1 MHKKKSLFIT
11 FEGIEGSGKSTQI
24 ELLRSLLKEEG
35 HAVEILRE
43 PGTTQLGEKI
53 RDIFL
58 EKTDERVDPITEAF
72 LLYASRKHLDQ
83 NFLQKHLK
91 NKSIVIADRYSD
103 ATIAY
108 QCFGKGLSE
117 DFVQYIHEKSDLL
130 SPDLTF
136 YLDIT
141 AEASK
146 ARIDDRELDRMESES
161 LDFFNKVR
169 AGYLEIAKSNAAR
182 VIILDA
188 ELSVKDLQDQIFKE
202 VKNRLDAS
210 LG

>member
-1 MHKKKSLFIT
+1 MFIT

-24 ELLRSLLKEEG
+24 ELLRSSLKEEG
-35 HAVEILRE
+35 NAVEILRE

-58 EKTDERVDPITEAF
+58 EKTNEKVDPITEAF

-83 NFLQKHLK
+83 NFLQEHLK
-91 NKSIVIADRYSD
+91 NRSIVIADRYSD

-117 DFVQYIHEKSDLL
+117 DFVQYIHEKSVLL

-169 AGYLEIAKSNAAR
+169 AGYLEIAKLNADR
-182 VIILDA
+182 VIVLDA

-202 VKNRLDAS
+202 VKSRLDAS

>member
-1 MHKKKSLFIT
+1 MFIT

-24 ELLRSLLKEEG
+24 QILQTSLKQEG
-35 HAVEILRE
+35 HSVEILRE

-53 RDIFL
+53 RDVFL
-58 EKTDERVDPITEAF
+58 EKTNEKVDPMTEAF

-83 NFLQKHLK
+83 NFLQEHLK

-103 ATIAY
+103 ATVAY

-136 YLDIT
+136 YMDIT

-169 AGYLEIAKSNAAR
+169 SGYLEIAKSNPDR
-182 VIILDA
+182 IIVLDA
-188 ELSVKDLQDQIFKE
+188 ELSVEDLQDKIFNE
-202 VKNRLDAS
+202 VKNRLNAS

>member
-1 MHKKKSLFIT
+1 MFIT

-24 ELLRSLLKEEG
+24 ELLRSSLKEEG
-35 HAVEILRE
+35 NTVEILRE

-58 EKTDERVDPITEAF
+58 EKTNEKVDPITEAF

-83 NFLQKHLK
+83 NFLQEHLK

-146 ARIDDRELDRMESES
+146 ARINDRELDRMESES

-169 AGYLEIAKSNAAR
+169 AGYLEIAKLNADR
-182 VIILDA
+182 VIVLDA

>member
-1 MHKKKSLFIT
+1 MFIT

-24 ELLRSLLKEEG
+24 ELLRSSLEEEG
-35 HAVEILRE
+35 NAVEILRE

-58 EKTDERVDPITEAF
+58 EKTNEKVDPITEAF

-83 NFLQKHLK
+83 NFLQEHLK
-91 NKSIVIADRYSD
+91 NRSIVIADRYSD

-117 DFVQYIHEKSDLL
+117 DFVQYIHEKSNLL

-146 ARIDDRELDRMESES
+146 ARINDRELDRMESES

-169 AGYLEIAKSNAAR
+169 AGYLEIAKLNADR
-182 VIILDA
+182 VIVLDA

-202 VKNRLDAS
+202 VKSRLDAY

>member
-1 MHKKKSLFIT
+1 MFIT

-24 ELLRSLLKEEG
+24 ELLRSSLKEEG
-35 HAVEILRE
+35 NTVEILRE

-58 EKTDERVDPITEAF
+58 EKTNEKVDPITEAF

-83 NFLQKHLK
+83 NFLQEHLK
-91 NKSIVIADRYSD
+91 NRSIVIADRYSD

-146 ARIDDRELDRMESES
+146 ARINDRELDRMESES
-161 LDFFNKVR
+161 LEFFNKVR
-169 AGYLEIAKSNAAR
+169 AGYLEIAKLNADR
-182 VIILDA
+182 VIVLDA

>member
-1 MHKKKSLFIT
+1 MFIT

-24 ELLRSLLKEEG
+24 ELLRSSLKEEG
-35 HAVEILRE
+35 NAVEILRE

-58 EKTDERVDPITEAF
+58 EKTNEKVDPITEAF

-83 NFLQKHLK
+83 NFLQEHLK
-91 NKSIVIADRYSD
+91 NRSIVIADRYSD

-117 DFVQYIHEKSDLL
+117 DFVQYIHEKSGLL

-169 AGYLEIAKSNAAR
+169 AGYLEIAKLNADR
-182 VIILDA
+182 VIVLDA

-202 VKNRLDAS
+202 VKSRLDAS

>member
-1 MHKKKSLFIT
+1 MFIT

-24 ELLRSLLKEEG
+24 KLLQSSLKQEG
-35 HAVEILRE
+35 HSVEILRE

-53 RDIFL
+53 RDVFL
-58 EKTDERVDPITEAF
+58 EKTNEKVDPMTEAF

-83 NFLQKHLK
+83 NFLQEHLK

-103 ATIAY
+103 ATVAY

-136 YLDIT
+136 YMDIT

-169 AGYLEIAKSNAAR
+169 SGYLEIAKSNPDR
-182 VIILDA
+182 IIVLDA
-188 ELSVKDLQDQIFKE
+188 ELSVEDLQDKIFNE
-202 VKNRLDAS
+202 VKNRLNAS

>member
-1 MHKKKSLFIT
+1 MFIT

-24 ELLRSLLKEEG
+24 KLLQSSLKQEG
-35 HAVEILRE
+35 HSVEILRE

-53 RDIFL
+53 RDVFL
-58 EKTDERVDPITEAF
+58 EKTNEKVDPMTEAF
-72 LLYASRKHLDQ
+72 LLYASRKHRDQ
-83 NFLQKHLK
+83 NFLQEHLK

-103 ATIAY
+103 ATVAY

-136 YLDIT
+136 YMDIT

-169 AGYLEIAKSNAAR
+169 SGYLEIAKSNPDR
-182 VIILDA
+182 IIVLDA
-188 ELSVKDLQDQIFKE
+188 ELSVEDLQDKIFNE
-202 VKNRLDAS
+202 VKNRLNAS

>member
-1 MHKKKSLFIT
+1 M
-11 FEGIEGSGKSTQI
+11 
-24 ELLRSLLKEEG
+24 
-35 HAVEILRE
+35 
-43 PGTTQLGEKI
+43 
-53 RDIFL
+53 
-58 EKTDERVDPITEAF
+58 
-72 LLYASRKHLDQ
+72 
-83 NFLQKHLK
+83 
-91 NKSIVIADRYSD
+91 
-103 ATIAY
+103 
-108 QCFGKGLSE
+108 SE

-146 ARIDDRELDRMESES
+146 ARINDRELDRMESES

-169 AGYLEIAKSNAAR
+169 AGYLEIAKLNADR
-182 VIILDA
+182 VIVLDA
-188 ELSVKDLQDQIFKE
+188 ELSVKDLQDKIFKE

>member
-1 MHKKKSLFIT
+1 MFIT

-24 ELLRSLLKEEG
+24 ELLRSSLKEEG
-35 HAVEILRE
+35 NAVEILRE

-58 EKTDERVDPITEAF
+58 EKTNEKVDPITEAF

-83 NFLQKHLK
+83 NFLQEHLK
-91 NKSIVIADRYSD
+91 NRSIVIADRYSD

>member
-1 MHKKKSLFIT
+1 MFIT

-24 ELLRSLLKEEG
+24 ELLRSSLKEEG
-35 HAVEILRE
+35 NAVEILRE

-58 EKTDERVDPITEAF
+58 EKTNEKVDPITEAF

-83 NFLQKHLK
+83 NFLQEHLK
-91 NKSIVIADRYSD
+91 NRSIVIADRYSD

-146 ARIDDRELDRMESES
+146 ARINDRELDRMESES

-169 AGYLEIAKSNAAR
+169 AGYLEIAKLNADR
-182 VIILDA
+182 VIVLDA
-188 ELSVKDLQDQIFKE
+188 ELSVKDLQDKIFKE
-202 VKNRLDAS
+202 VKNRLDAP

>member
-1 MHKKKSLFIT
+1 MFIT

-24 ELLRSLLKEEG
+24 ELLRSSLKEEG
-35 HAVEILRE
+35 NAVEILRE

-58 EKTDERVDPITEAF
+58 EKTNEKVDPITEAF

-83 NFLQKHLK
+83 NFLQEHLK

-146 ARIDDRELDRMESES
+146 ARINDRELDRMESES

-169 AGYLEIAKSNAAR
+169 AGYLEIAKLNADR
-182 VIILDA
+182 VIVLDA
-188 ELSVKDLQDQIFKE
+188 ELSVKDLQDKIFKE

>member
-1 MHKKKSLFIT
+1 MFIT

-24 ELLRSLLKEEG
+24 ELLRSSLKEEG
-35 HAVEILRE
+35 NTVEILRE

-58 EKTDERVDPITEAF
+58 EKTNEKVDPITEAF

-83 NFLQKHLK
+83 NFLQEHLK

-141 AEASK
+141 GEASK
-146 ARIDDRELDRMESES
+146 ARINDSELDRMESQS
-161 LDFFNKVR
+161 LDFFN
-169 AGYLEIAKSNAAR
+169 
-182 VIILDA
+182 
-188 ELSVKDLQDQIFKE
+188 
-202 VKNRLDAS
+202 
-210 LG
+210 

>member
-1 MHKKKSLFIT
+1 MFIT

-146 ARIDDRELDRMESES
+146 ARINDRELDRMESES
-161 LDFFNKVR
+161 LEFFNKVR
-169 AGYLEIAKSNAAR
+169 AGYLEIAKLNADR
-182 VIILDA
+182 VIVLDA

>member
-1 MHKKKSLFIT
+1 MFIT

-24 ELLRSLLKEEG
+24 ELLRSSLKEEG
-35 HAVEILRE
+35 NAVEILRE

-53 RDIFL
+53 RDVFL
-58 EKTDERVDPITEAF
+58 EKTNEKVDPMTEAF

-83 NFLQKHLK
+83 NFLQEHLK

-103 ATIAY
+103 ATVAY

-136 YLDIT
+136 YMDIT

-169 AGYLEIAKSNAAR
+169 SGYLEIAKSNPDR
-182 VIILDA
+182 IIVLDA
-188 ELSVKDLQDQIFKE
+188 ELSVEDLQDKIFNE
-202 VKNRLDAS
+202 VKNRLNAS

>member
-1 MHKKKSLFIT
+1 MFIT

-24 ELLRSLLKEEG
+24 ELLRSSLKEEG
-35 HAVEILRE
+35 NTVEILRE

-58 EKTDERVDPITEAF
+58 EKTNEKVDPITEAF

-83 NFLQKHLK
+83 NFLQEHLK

-146 ARIDDRELDRMESES
+146 ARINDRELDRMESES

-169 AGYLEIAKSNAAR
+169 AGYLEIAKLNADR
-182 VIILDA
+182 VIVLDA
-188 ELSVKDLQDQIFKE
+188 ELSVKDLQDKIFKE

>member
-1 MHKKKSLFIT
+1 MFIT

-24 ELLRSLLKEEG
+24 ELLRSSLKEEG
-35 HAVEILRE
+35 NTVEILRE

-58 EKTDERVDPITEAF
+58 EKTNEKVDPITEAF

-83 NFLQKHLK
+83 NFLQEHLK

-146 ARIDDRELDRMESES
+146 ARINDRELDRMESES

-169 AGYLEIAKSNAAR
+169 AGYLEIAKLNADR
-182 VIILDA
+182 VIVLDA
-188 ELSVKDLQDQIFKE
+188 ELSVKDLQDKIFKE
-202 VKNRLDAS
+202 VKNRLDAP

>member
-1 MHKKKSLFIT
+1 MFIT

-58 EKTDERVDPITEAF
+58 EKTAERVDPITEAF

>member
-1 MHKKKSLFIT
+1 MFIT

-24 ELLRSLLKEEG
+24 KLLQSSLKQEG
-35 HAVEILRE
+35 HSVEILRE

-53 RDIFL
+53 RDVFL
-58 EKTDERVDPITEAF
+58 EKTNEKVDPMTEAF

-83 NFLQKHLK
+83 NFLQEHLK

-103 ATIAY
+103 ATVAY

-136 YLDIT
+136 YMDIT

-169 AGYLEIAKSNAAR
+169 SGYLEIAKSNPDR
-182 VIILDA
+182 IIVLDA
-188 ELSVKDLQDQIFKE
+188 ELSVEDLQDKIFNE
-202 VKNRLDAS
+202 VKNRLNAP

>member
-1 MHKKKSLFIT
+1 MFIT

-24 ELLRSLLKEEG
+24 ELLRSSLKEEG
-35 HAVEILRE
+35 NTVEILRE

-58 EKTDERVDPITEAF
+58 EKTNEKVDPITEAF

-91 NKSIVIADRYSD
+91 NRSIVIADRYSD

-146 ARIDDRELDRMESES
+146 ARINDRELDRMESES

-169 AGYLEIAKSNAAR
+169 AGYLEIAKLNADR
-182 VIILDA
+182 VIVLDA

>member
-1 MHKKKSLFIT
+1 MFIT

-24 ELLRSLLKEEG
+24 KLLQASLKQEG
-35 HAVEILRE
+35 HSVEILRE

-53 RDIFL
+53 RDVFL
-58 EKTDERVDPITEAF
+58 EKTNEKVDPMTEAF

-83 NFLQKHLK
+83 NFLQEHLK

-103 ATIAY
+103 ATVAY

-136 YLDIT
+136 YMDIT

-146 ARIDDRELDRMESES
+146 TRIDDRELDRMESES

-169 AGYLEIAKSNAAR
+169 SGYLEIAKSNPDR
-182 VIILDA
+182 IIVLDA
-188 ELSVKDLQDQIFKE
+188 ELSVEDLQDKIFNE
-202 VKNRLDAS
+202 VKNRLNAS

>member
-1 MHKKKSLFIT
+1 MFIT

-24 ELLRSLLKEEG
+24 ELLRSSLKEEG
-35 HAVEILRE
+35 NTVEILRE

-58 EKTDERVDPITEAF
+58 EKTNEKVDPITEAF

-83 NFLQKHLK
+83 NFLQEHLK
-91 NKSIVIADRYSD
+91 NRSIVIADRYSD

-146 ARIDDRELDRMESES
+146 ARINDRELDRMESES

-169 AGYLEIAKSNAAR
+169 AGYLEIAKLNADR
-182 VIILDA
+182 VIVLDA
-188 ELSVKDLQDQIFKE
+188 ELSVKDLQDKIFKE

>member
-1 MHKKKSLFIT
+1 MFIT

-24 ELLRSLLKEEG
+24 ELLRSSLEEEG
-35 HAVEILRE
+35 NAVEILRE

-58 EKTDERVDPITEAF
+58 EKTNEKVDPITEAF

-83 NFLQKHLK
+83 NFLQEHLK
-91 NKSIVIADRYSD
+91 NRSIVIADRYSD

-169 AGYLEIAKSNAAR
+169 AGYLEIAKLNADR
-182 VIILDA
+182 VIVLDA

>member
-1 MHKKKSLFIT
+1 MFFT

-24 ELLRSLLKEEG
+24 QILQTSLKQEG
-35 HAVEILRE
+35 HSVEILRE

-53 RDIFL
+53 RDVFL
-58 EKTDERVDPITEAF
+58 EKTNEKVDPMTEAF

-83 NFLQKHLK
+83 NFLQEHLK

-103 ATIAY
+103 ATVAY

-136 YLDIT
+136 YMDIT

-169 AGYLEIAKSNAAR
+169 SGYLEIAKSNPDR
-182 VIILDA
+182 IIVLDA
-188 ELSVKDLQDQIFKE
+188 ELSVEDLQDKIFNE
-202 VKNRLDAS
+202 VKNRLNAS

>member
-1 MHKKKSLFIT
+1 MFIT

-24 ELLRSLLKEEG
+24 KLLQASLKQEG
-35 HAVEILRE
+35 HSVEILRE

-53 RDIFL
+53 RDVFL
-58 EKTDERVDPITEAF
+58 EKINEKVDPMTEAF

-83 NFLQKHLK
+83 NFLQEHLK

-103 ATIAY
+103 ATVAY

-136 YLDIT
+136 YMDIT

-169 AGYLEIAKSNAAR
+169 LGYLEIAKSNPDR
-182 VIILDA
+182 IIVLDA
-188 ELSVKDLQDQIFKE
+188 ELSVEDLQDKIFNE
-202 VKNRLDAS
+202 VKNRLNAS